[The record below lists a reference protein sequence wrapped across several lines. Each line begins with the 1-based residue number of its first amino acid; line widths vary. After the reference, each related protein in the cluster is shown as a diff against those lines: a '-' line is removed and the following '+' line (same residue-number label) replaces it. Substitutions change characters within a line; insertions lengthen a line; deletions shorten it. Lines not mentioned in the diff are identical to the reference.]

1 MICNYKIQCSRC
13 QCEFEVDV
21 ELKKS
26 KTYYPVTCPK
36 CKKNIK
42 IRVAK
47 DDQAK
52 SLPSSK
58 STLMRDKTTA
68 DEPSPET
75 DNIVF
80 KCVRQ
85 VPKHKQVSKIIRP
98 PQRDKQI
105 FLDEASDSTRG
116 LEVTPS
122 AEDASTHEE
131 VRPYKGTGIDI
142 PEPPLYSPR
151 SSGWRIKSPH
161 RQQQRSDVIDIER
174 ESRFDH
180 RISPRYFPMKPGDQ
194 LPETETF
201 KKESRLKNYF
211 KNPEKRLYLAIILL
225 IIVFFLGLI
234 HGAMSLH
241 WGQSEPINSENIE
254 LTAVDIDGTVIDF
267 STGRPISNCRVTV
280 VDTGQSDLTNSDGYY
295 YIPNV
300 EIGDKEITT
309 EVSGYAKV
317 IKKITVASEQP
328 ANFNFELKP
337 GVSVVTI
344 DETISTIEKSEN
356 KINIFAVIILLLACF
371 AILAIFLIRF
381 RNMFKICAFSAF
393 LSALSFGMGFGL
405 ALGLLAFV
413 LIILSSS
420 VFTNNKELKD
430 EELNDK
436 KRDRLKH
443 KSKPYR
449 RKIKQKNKPTKLKNL

>member
-13 QCEFEVDV
+13 QCVFETDV
-21 ELKKS
+21 ELEES
-26 KTYYPVTCPK
+26 KTYYPATCPR
-36 CKKNIK
+36 CSKNIK

-47 DDQAK
+47 GDQAK

-58 STLMRDKTTA
+58 STHLKGKSPA
-68 DEPSPET
+68 DEPSPKP
-75 DNIVF
+75 DDIVF

-98 PQRDKQI
+98 PKSEKQVI
-105 FLDEASDSTRG
+105 LDERSATTYGS
-116 LEVTPS
+116 EVTPS
-122 AEDASTHEE
+122 IEEALTYEE
-131 VRPYKGTGIDI
+131 VRPYKGSGIEI
-142 PEPPLYSPR
+142 PVPPLYSPR
-151 SSGWRIKSPH
+151 SPRWRIKPPH
-161 RQQQRSDVIDIER
+161 QQKQGSDVRGIER
-174 ESRFDH
+174 ESSFDH
-180 RISPRYFPMKPGDQ
+180 RISPRYFPIKPADQ
-194 LPETETF
+194 LLDTGTS
-201 KKESRLKNYF
+201 KKESKLKNYF
-211 KNPEKRLYLAIILL
+211 KNPEKRLSLAIILL

-241 WGQSEPINSENIE
+241 WGQSEPISSDNIE

-267 STGRPISNCRVTV
+267 STGRPIPNCRVTV

-300 EIGDKEITT
+300 EIGNKEITT

-337 GVSVVTI
+337 GVNVVTI
-344 DETISTIEKSEN
+344 DETISTIEKQKN
-356 KINIFAVIILLLACF
+356 TINIFAIIILLLACF

-381 RNMFKICAFSAF
+381 RNMFKVCAFSAF
-393 LSALSFGMGFGL
+393 LSALSFGIGIGL
-405 ALGLLAFV
+405 ALGLVAFV
-413 LIILSSS
+413 LILFSSS
-420 VFTNNKELKD
+420 AFTNNKSNNKKLKN
-430 EELNDK
+430 EKLNDK
-436 KRDRLKH
+436 KRDRIKQ

-449 RKIKQKNKPTKLKNL
+449 RKIK